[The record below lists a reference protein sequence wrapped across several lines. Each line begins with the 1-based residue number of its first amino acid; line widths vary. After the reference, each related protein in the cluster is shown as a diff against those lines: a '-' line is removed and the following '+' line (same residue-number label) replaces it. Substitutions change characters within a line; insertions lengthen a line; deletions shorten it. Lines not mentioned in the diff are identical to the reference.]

1 MITQLKVSDW
11 KNLSEVSK
19 MINVK
24 ELAEK
29 YNKMVVENK
38 FGFSTIQANEHAVGQ
53 YLEIYPQEDNIDEDL
68 LIKKMALYFHYIAF
82 D

>member
-1 MITQLKVSDW
+1 
-11 KNLSEVSK
+11 

-24 ELAEK
+24 ELTEK
-29 YNKMVVENK
+29 YNKMVQENK
-38 FGFSTIQANEHAVGQ
+38 FEFSTIQANERVVKQ
-53 YLEIYPQEDNIDEDL
+53 YLGKYPQKEDIDEDI

>member
-1 MITQLKVSDW
+1 MKELDW
-11 KNLSEVSK
+11 QSLSEVSK

-38 FGFSTIQANEHAVGQ
+38 FGFSTIQANEHAVEQ
-53 YLEIYPQEDNIDEDL
+53 YLEIYPQEDNIDEDMV
-68 LIKKMALYFHYIAF
+68 IKKMALYFHYIAF

>member
-1 MITQLKVSDW
+1 
-11 KNLSEVSK
+11 

-38 FGFSTIQANEHAVGQ
+38 FGFSTIQANEHAVEQ
-53 YLEIYPQEDNIDEDL
+53 YLEIYPQEDSIDEDL
-68 LIKKMALYFHYIAF
+68 LINKMALYFHYIAF

>member
-24 ELAEK
+24 ELAKK

-38 FGFSTIQANEHAVGQ
+38 FGFSTIQANERVVKQ
-53 YLEIYPQEDNIDEDL
+53 YLGKYPQEDNIDEDI
-68 LIKKMALYFHYIAF
+68 LINKMALYFHYIAF

>member
-1 MITQLKVSDW
+1 LKELDW
-11 KNLSEVSK
+11 QSLGEVSK

-24 ELAEK
+24 GLTKK

-38 FGFSTIQANEHAVGQ
+38 FGFSTIQANERVVKQ
-53 YLEIYPQEDNIDEDL
+53 YLGKYPQEDNIDEDV

>member
-1 MITQLKVSDW
+1 
-11 KNLSEVSK
+11 

-24 ELAEK
+24 ELTEK
-29 YNKMVVENK
+29 YNEMVRDKK
-38 FGFSTIQANEHAVGQ
+38 FGFSTIQANERVVGQ
-53 YLEIYPQEDNIDEDL
+53 YLGKYPQEDNIDEDI

>member
-1 MITQLKVSDW
+1 
-11 KNLSEVSK
+11 

-24 ELAEK
+24 GLTKK
-29 YNKMVVENK
+29 YNKIVVENK
-38 FGFSTIQANEHAVGQ
+38 FGFSTIQANERVVKQ
-53 YLEIYPQEDNIDEDL
+53 YLGKYPQEDNIDEDV

>member
-1 MITQLKVSDW
+1 
-11 KNLSEVSK
+11 

-38 FGFSTIQANEHAVGQ
+38 FGFSTIQANERVVKQ
-53 YLEIYPQEDNIDEDL
+53 YLGKYPQEDNIDEDV

>member
-1 MITQLKVSDW
+1 MKELDW
-11 KNLSEVSK
+11 QSLSEVSK

-24 ELAEK
+24 GLTKK

-38 FGFSTIQANEHAVGQ
+38 FGFSTIQANERVVKQ
-53 YLEIYPQEDNIDEDL
+53 YLGKYPQEDNIDEDV